1 MKMGKE
7 SRIALEIRASGADI
21 LEGLFPG
28 ASPKV
33 LWSMPIYNFAIS
45 YGKSAAGQKDACPRT
60 FWRQGKFILKCIVCL
75 LSYMTTLQMASAQDV
90 IDVHAHIIPQLIGV
104 GKAEHH
110 NALMAEGFPL
120 PKWTIENQLK
130 WMDDAGVRTSVLSL
144 AAPQPYFGD
153 AKESAI
159 IVRQLNEERARAKA
173 EHHGR
178 FLWCATLPL
187 PDVEAAIQEAEYA
200 LDCLHADGI
209 KLATNV
215 LGQYLGSPELDP
227 LLEVLNGRHAVIL
240 LHPHKPEPVNAQ
252 VMHQTPLAMQEYL
265 SETIRSVCN
274 QKRLI
279 SIILPQLI
287 SCVTNRAR

>member
-1 MKMGKE
+1 MGKE

-90 IDVHAHIIPQLIGV
+90 IDVQAHIIPQLIGV

-159 IVRQLNEERARAKA
+159 IVRQLNEESARAKA
-173 EHHGR
+173 EHSG
-178 FLWCATLPL
+178 TLPQS
-187 PDVEAAIQEAEYA
+187 E
-200 LDCLHADGI
+200 DCHSSLRSLFTPGNPEDEIACACHATDRAGR
-209 KLATNV
+209 KYR
-215 LGQYLGSPELDP
+215 LGEESVGF
-227 LLEVLNGRHAVIL
+227 LL
-240 LHPHKPEPVNAQ
+240 
-252 VMHQTPLAMQEYL
+252 
-265 SETIRSVCN
+265 
-274 QKRLI
+274 
-279 SIILPQLI
+279 
-287 SCVTNRAR
+287 

>member
-1 MKMGKE
+1 
-7 SRIALEIRASGADI
+7 
-21 LEGLFPG
+21 
-28 ASPKV
+28 
-33 LWSMPIYNFAIS
+33 MPIYNFAIS

-60 FWRQGKFILKCIVCL
+60 FWRKGKFILKCIVCL

-200 LDCLHADGI
+200 LDSLHADGI

-274 QKRLI
+274 QKEAYQHHIATAHFLRYKQGTLKMI
-279 SIILPQLI
+279 KSLKLTDLDPSDPDILPAVFRRQ
-287 SCVTNRAR
+287 

>member
-1 MKMGKE
+1 MGKE

-90 IDVHAHIIPQLIGV
+90 IDVHAYIIPQTYLS
-104 GKAEHH
+104 ELERH

-144 AAPQPYFGD
+144 AAPRPYFGD

-200 LDCLHADGI
+200 LDSLHADGI

-215 LGQYLGSPELDP
+215 LGQYLGSPE
-227 LLEVLNGRHAVIL
+227 HSA
-240 LHPHKPEPVNAQ
+240 
-252 VMHQTPLAMQEYL
+252 T
-265 SETIRSVCN
+265 
-274 QKRLI
+274 
-279 SIILPQLI
+279 LPQSEDCHSSLRSLFTPGNPEDEI
-287 SCVTNRAR
+287 ARACHATDRAGRKYRLGEESVGFLL